1 MIKKKLKIKVINE
14 ALAATLNLKAG
25 AIVEI
30 DCKGGVPINRE
41 WRNRLSDSEIDGCVE
56 IVTDKPK
63 TKSKEIS

>member
-14 ALAATLNLKAG
+14 ALAVTLNLKAG

-41 WRNRLSDSEIDGCVE
+41 WRNRLSDSKLPNAYCLLVHKMAA
-56 IVTDKPK
+56 VLLVVR
-63 TKSKEIS
+63 